1 LSRSSPESIRRP
13 PLTLPTFAAVAL
25 SSLLAACANLDDA
38 GPAPRSSGGSP
49 SMSSGALG
57 GSGGGLGSSGGGLGS
72 SGGGLGS
79 SGGGLGGTGGSGA
92 PASRPAGAGGTGG
105 GGASD
110 DGPTVSSRPA
120 GKPDWVAVFESPRE
134 ASYSDQAVIYVDRAN
149 LQVQKLDKYTYYLA
163 RTREVR
169 RTSGTPRIQELA
181 VLCEGSPIAP
191 ATSLR
196 GEGTE
201 DRSGGYSIR
210 QAAAPLTSIDQ
221 FSTQK
226 VRIDPNNPNT
236 FVIRAICLLGTE
248 RSG

>member
-1 LSRSSPESIRRP
+1 MRARLPART
-13 PLTLPTFAAVAL
+13 PLWLPVASLLAANL
-25 SSLLAACANLDDA
+25 LLAACANLEGA
-38 GPAPRSSGGSP
+38 GPPPRQSGMGSMSGSSAGSPSSGGLSSMPNASP
-49 SMSSGALG
+49 STSA
-57 GSGGGLGSSGGGLGS
+57 
-72 SGGGLGS
+72 
-79 SGGGLGGTGGSGA
+79 
-92 PASRPAGAGGTGG
+92 RPAAGAQPP
-105 GGASD
+105 AA

-120 GKPDWVAVFESPRE
+120 GKPDWVAVYESPRE
-134 ASYSDQAVIYVDRAN
+134 AGYGDQQVIYVDRAN
-149 LQVQKLDKYTYYLA
+149 LQVQKLDRYTYYLA

-169 RTSGTPRIQELA
+169 RTNSTPKIQEIA
-181 VLCEGSPIAP
+181 VLCEGSPNAP

-201 DRSGGYSIR
+201 DRSGSYSIR

>member
-1 LSRSSPESIRRP
+1 MNDPRKAG
-13 PLTLPTFAAVAL
+13 PLPAWMPVLAPAWMPTAG
-25 SSLLAACANLDDA
+25 LLAASLLLMACADLEGA
-38 GPAPRSSGGSP
+38 GPPPRQSGMGSMSGGSAASPSSGGL
-49 SMSSGALG
+49 SSTPGA
-57 GSGGGLGSSGGGLGS
+57 SSS
-72 SGGGLGS
+72 
-79 SGGGLGGTGGSGA
+79 T
-92 PASRPAGAGGTGG
+92 PARPAAGAQ
-105 GGASD
+105 AAAA

-134 ASYSDQAVIYVDRAN
+134 AGYGDQQVIYVDRAN

-169 RTSGTPRIQELA
+169 RTSSTPKIQEIA
-181 VLCEGSPIAP
+181 VLCEGAPNAP

-201 DRSGGYSIR
+201 DRNGGYSIR

-236 FVIRAICLLGTE
+236 FVIRAICLLGIE

>member
-1 LSRSSPESIRRP
+1 MLTRI
-13 PLTLPTFAAVAL
+13 PLV
-25 SSLLAACANLDDA
+25 SLLATGLLVSACADLEGA
-38 GPAPRSSGGSP
+38 GPPPRQS
-49 SMSSGALG
+49 
-57 GSGGGLGSSGGGLGS
+57 GLGSLSGSAGPSPGGAGDAGLSASPGS
-72 SGGGLGS
+72 QPPS
-79 SGGGLGGTGGSGA
+79 
-92 PASRPAGAGGTGG
+92 ASRAPRGDEA
-105 GGASD
+105 ASD
-110 DGPTVSSRPA
+110 GPAVATRPA

-134 ASYSDQAVIYVDRAN
+134 ANYSDQQVIYVDRAN
-149 LQVQKLDKYTYYLA
+149 LQIQKLDRYTYYLA

-169 RTSGTPRIQELA
+169 RTSSAPKIQELA
-181 VLCEGSPIAP
+181 VLCEGAPNAP

-201 DRSGGYSIR
+201 DRNGNYSIR
-210 QAAAPLTSIDQ
+210 QAASPLTSVDQ

>member
-1 LSRSSPESIRRP
+1 MSRQSQNISR
-13 PLTLPTFAAVAL
+13 LPVAWSTFAAIAL
-25 SSLLAACANLDDA
+25 TGLLAACANLDEA
-38 GPAPRSSGGSP
+38 GPAPRSP
-49 SMSSGALG
+49 
-57 GSGGGLGSSGGGLGS
+57 
-72 SGGGLGS
+72 
-79 SGGGLGGTGGSGA
+79 GGGLGGTGAMGSGGMG
-92 PASRPAGAGGTGG
+92 SGGMGG
-105 GGASD
+105 GGLGSGSLGSSGPAATPRAGASAD
-110 DGPTVSSRPA
+110 GGSGGAGAEGPTVSSRPA
-120 GKPDWVAVFESPRE
+120 GKPDWVAVYESPRE
-134 ASYSDQAVIYVDRAN
+134 AGYNDQTVVYVDRAN

-169 RTSGTPRIQELA
+169 RTSGTPKIQELA

-210 QAAAPLTSIDQ
+210 QAAEPLKSIDQ

-236 FVIRAICLLGTE
+236 FVIRAICMLGTE
-248 RSG
+248 KSG

>member
-1 LSRSSPESIRRP
+1 MSRPSPAFTHRPSSA
-13 PLTLPTFAAVAL
+13 LTTLLAVAL
-25 SSLLAACANLDDA
+25 SGLLAACASLDDA

-49 SMSSGALG
+49 MSGGGFG

-72 SGGGLGS
+72 SGGGLGG
-79 SGGGLGGTGGSGA
+79 SGGAMA
-92 PASRPAGAGGTGG
+92 PAARPAGSTAGAGG
-105 GGASD
+105 GATD
-110 DGPTVSSRPA
+110 EGPTVSSRPA
-120 GKPDWVAVFESPRE
+120 GKPDWVAVYESPRE
-134 ASYSDQAVIYVDRAN
+134 AGYSDQAVIYVDRAN
-149 LQVQKLDKYTYYLA
+149 LQVQKLDRYTYYLA

-169 RTSGTPRIQELA
+169 RTSGAPKIQELA
-181 VLCEGSPIAP
+181 VLCEGSPNAP